1 MNYHN
6 SMDRLAAIVSM
17 MMMASIDRPEN
28 VVGTPLLKK
37 NPSVKEISRVLDV
50 PVDVI
55 RSDLEEILK
64 NPQMSQ
70 YIYCYDS
77 FEQKKKEWEQEVA
90 YNVESCGQ
98 GEDKEE
104 DKAIYRYSA
113 KEILDTGKF
122 TDDTIVT
129 LYPDILDNMERKG
142 QSEQYVFFVSEWESV
157 LLSYVFRKLTG
168 RTEEIC
174 NQGALTDA
182 VLIKENVLTSLGGMD
197 EGKRQVIQQAME
209 FGKKI
214 SFCYTDRNHHMEQK
228 VIDPRI
234 LHYNLANGHMYC
246 LTVNDRGKAM
256 AYRMDRMRQ
265 IKMLDQNQSEL
276 GKNEQLVHQLKYLWG
291 TDMTDLGKPPVHVKI
306 RINTNTH
313 NILNKIKA
321 DVERRESKNIYPDGD
336 YSYYEDDIIGMNAFR
351 SWLYQYGSSVVVL
364 EPKELAQ
371 EVYRSAQRRLKNYK
385 EKKFTPYT
393 G

>member
-1 MNYHN
+1 M
-6 SMDRLAAIVSM
+6 
-17 MMMASIDRPEN
+17 
-28 VVGTPLLKK
+28 
-37 NPSVKEISRVLDV
+37 
-50 PVDVI
+50 I
-55 RSDLEEILK
+55 RGS
-64 NPQMSQ
+64 
-70 YIYCYDS
+70 YI
-77 FEQKKKEWEQEVA
+77 
-90 YNVESCGQ
+90 
-98 GEDKEE
+98 
-104 DKAIYRYSA
+104 I
-113 KEILDTGKF
+113 
-122 TDDTIVT
+122 
-129 LYPDILDNMERKG
+129 
-142 QSEQYVFFVSEWESV
+142 
-157 LLSYVFRKLTG
+157 
-168 RTEEIC
+168 
-174 NQGALTDA
+174 
-182 VLIKENVLTSLGGMD
+182 
-197 EGKRQVIQQAME
+197 
-209 FGKKI
+209 
-214 SFCYTDRNHHMEQK
+214 
-228 VIDPRI
+228 
-234 LHYNLANGHMYC
+234 YNLANGHMYC

-291 TDMTDLGKPPVHVKI
+291 TDMADLGKPPVHVKI